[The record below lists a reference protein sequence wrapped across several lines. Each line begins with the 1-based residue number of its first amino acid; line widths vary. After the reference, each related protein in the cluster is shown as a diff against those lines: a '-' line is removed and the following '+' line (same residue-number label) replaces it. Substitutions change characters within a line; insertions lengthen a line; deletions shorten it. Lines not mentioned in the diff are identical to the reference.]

1 MNLFL
6 GELLQLLI
14 DKFLQNVS
22 VSYMY
27 KLLTYQ
33 Y

>member
-14 DKFLQNVS
+14 DKFLQNVG
-22 VSYMY
+22 VSY
-27 KLLTYQ
+27 KLQYQ

>member
-14 DKFLQNVS
+14 DKFLQNVG
-22 VSYMY
+22 VSY

>member
-22 VSYMY
+22 VSY

>member
-14 DKFLQNVS
+14 DKFLQNVG
-22 VSYMY
+22 VSY
-27 KLLTYQ
+27 KLLAYQ